1 MILYS
6 TGGVRIGFFILLPGK
21 IRFLFYMGVGSDIM
35 DFLFYRGA
43 QTHYFDISG

>member
-6 TGGVRIGFFILLPGK
+6 TGGARIGFYILLPGK
-21 IRFLFYMGVGSDIM
+21 IRFVILHGGRIGYL